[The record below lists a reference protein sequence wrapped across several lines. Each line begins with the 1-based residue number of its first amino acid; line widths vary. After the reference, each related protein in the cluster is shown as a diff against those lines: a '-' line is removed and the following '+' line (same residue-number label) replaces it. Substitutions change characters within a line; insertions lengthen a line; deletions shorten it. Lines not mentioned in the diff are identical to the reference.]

1 MEVKK
6 LNKKLPNKFKTIW
19 FLWPT
24 DKDRL
29 LLLIKDYV
37 KNYSKKKK
45 TDKTAGEEAIKPYAE
60 LPTVLKDLNGCV
72 VKDLQ
77 FIIKLLGRRGKI
89 LKNIEWLENEGKN
102 ASTEIAK
109 VDMYNEALKKYI
121 PVLNTK
127 ASLETINLHTA
138 ASVMDSINPKTAPK
152 TEAKGKKS
160 KEEQDADIVA
170 AINYVGIT
178 VEKDDL
184 GTYNVTTFKNGNG
197 IKYFVGKTEKAF
209 TLSKK
214 TCNKY
219 INEFLNKPLE
229 GRKYIT
235 ASQVFADYIKEAE
248 KSLGVAE
255 ASVEDMKKLF
265 GSSLTF
271 KDPSVYF
278 KNIIKGYSRHSK
290 AWQNFKKEYAPDGEG
305 ADTQSHPDNLMAKKL
320 VVGKTLSQ
328 LLNEGGVLTENQINN
343 PDYKAGNISKDFG
356 LDIDAKALGDESKY
370 FEKFEDISFRAVSNL
385 HSTLQELRSYNQDVT
400 DDISLDYMKKAR
412 VHKALDEQ
420 RGELLEKK
428 TDYDKKIAA
437 LVKEGNPENSK
448 EMKYYEKQLEKV
460 QEKLSS
466 GEYNKANTDYISARN
481 NFRRV
486 LSLSKY
492 YEDLLSTDIKIKKEK
507 VKLSK
512 QPITVE
518 EVVEEIKNSL
528 GEATEPT
535 VKIDKGKIS
544 LDGMDKNKQF
554 KKQYTLTEID
564 KEIDGLCREV
574 DSDDAPVDYGDI
586 RGELKK
592 LKLKKDYARKKKL
605 AEEKK
610 VNDVEQG
617 IVAGSSEGTVKKVG
631 LTLEV
636 LEKLTSN
643 LAAVSN
649 LQAQNAIANAEV
661 SAAKAKASAEEKE
674 ATSTASLLDNDL
686 TRELIELLLEDKK
699 RELERRKN
707 RGKRR
712 IVEDYDDEED
722 YEDYDDYDD
731 EDEVVVRKKSKKTK
745 KSAIATLD
753 DFVEEDKDD
762 DIFSL
767 MLEYEKNP
775 NKTVEISSLDFGNDE
790 DDEDDEEDLVT
801 SKSSPNNDF
810 MPMPNMY
817 EQMNHYDATDMG
829 NSVEPSIIPYLVAY
843 QKDGVNTYGNYLE
856 AFATFERYKYLVE
869 TKGNLLYDFVS
880 KGVEA
885 GKTVDDML
893 LDLRYRMLKA
903 CLQKSNIKLDDGV
916 IAGINLDNK
925 LSTELEPLIDK
936 SGNNLVTSDYKEMTA
951 SINLDYLRFLIQ
963 ARLDGDDPRLPEDV
977 MDNLTTALNMLGSIA
992 NIIMGDPRTT
1002 KNYEKYS
1009 AKMKQS
1015 YIDTLVGKLEAGELP
1030 VIALDSD
1037 SIYKRMLDYLS
1048 FSIVSQNVL
1057 IQKSDAQEGGLTTYP
1072 RNVYFGQKEL
1082 ADATL
1087 RAGYVLTHEQNALI
1101 TKRNMSLFEDLGD
1114 DVTNLFGTLYSF
1126 NGSHNK
1132 ILLRMKPGPLQGGVK
1147 FMENLVDALKVDYNP
1162 GEIKRAESKKAER
1175 VESTAIVREGM
1186 QPCDYEDEDWFLRK
1200 RFILSKEKAKEYA
1213 LQLAFGMKYGT
1224 DPAKTRLKE
1233 DFYEKNMLNLQKVN
1247 TYFKDIDE
1255 NTISMITSVIRTM
1268 MTQTVDR
1275 YDDFVVKLDKQYL
1288 NYANKMLYIVEE
1300 IEMIADFDA
1309 RSPEDK
1315 KYTIN
1320 KIEEEFIAKSE
1331 DNTEIHPEL
1340 TSPRKMVNAFMN
1352 LFRYYALTQ
1361 LMAELGKDERIVINK
1376 FNDEF
1381 EKIKRDMRTFL
1392 IDKIKDSSRLN
1403 GYEIETAKYFELDIV
1418 VNDEERDNVRFAD
1431 GTEVPR
1437 TMAKPLGTDLHNID
1451 IIYAGIR
1458 QGFIQAI
1465 EQEGDPLLKEDMRDV
1480 SEVLDVVGEIV
1491 DDIESSTFEI
1501 KLPIGHTIKCNLR
1514 GLFQQY
1520 LFRYITDKG
1529 AETDSFEFILNEIK
1543 HMDSMADIARYV
1555 QTAAEDLNGEEL
1567 GINLIMKFSSLSEDG
1582 DYVELGEQIST
1593 VMASIKT
1600 ANTAEEVYEKLNSD
1614 AFYKSAVEDIQKMF
1628 LDYFKRK
1635 KSEQIVF

>member
-37 KNYSKKKK
+37 KNYNKKKK
-45 TDKTAGEEAIKPYAE
+45 ADKTAADKEQAKPYAE
-60 LPTVLKDLNGCV
+60 LPAALKSLNGCV

-77 FIIKLLGRRGKI
+77 FIIKILGRRGKV
-89 LKNIEWLENEGKN
+89 LANIEWLEGEGKN
-102 ASTEIAK
+102 AKSEIAK
-109 VDMYNEALKKYI
+109 VEAYNEALKKYI
-121 PVLNTK
+121 PILNTK
-127 ASLETINLHTA
+127 ESLESIDLHTA
-138 ASVMDSINPKTAPK
+138 SSVIDSINPKKEPK
-152 TEAKGKKS
+152 TESKSKKS
-160 KEEQDADIVA
+160 KEEQDLDIVA

-184 GTYNVTTFKNGNG
+184 GTYSITKYKNGNG

-214 TCNKY
+214 ACNKY
-219 INEFLNKPLE
+219 INEFLNKPVE

-248 KSLGVAE
+248 TSLGVAD

-265 GSSLTF
+265 GSALTF
-271 KDPSVYF
+271 KEPAVYF

-290 AWQNFKKEYAPDGEG
+290 AWQNFKKEKAPESEDTS
-305 ADTQSHPDNLMAKKL
+305 TQSHPDNLMAKKL
-320 VVGKTLSQ
+320 VVGKALAQ
-328 LLNEGGVLTENQINN
+328 ILNEEGVLTESQINN

-356 LDIDAKALGDESKY
+356 LDVDLKTLDEESKY
-370 FEKFEDISFRAVSNL
+370 IEKLEDISFRTVSNL

-400 DDISLDYMKKAR
+400 DDISLDYMKKNR
-412 VHKALDEQ
+412 VHRALDEQ

-437 LVKEGNPENSK
+437 LTKEGRGENSK
-448 EMKYYEKQLEKV
+448 EIKYYEKQLEKV
-460 QEKLSS
+460 QEKL
-466 GEYNKANTDYISARN
+466 GLEEYTKANADYVSARN

-507 VKLSK
+507 AKLLK
-512 QPITVE
+512 QTIPVDELIN
-518 EVVEEIKNSL
+518 EIKDSL
-528 GEATEPT
+528 SEAKEPT
-535 VKIDKGKIS
+535 IKMDKGKIE
-544 LDGMDKNKQF
+544 LNGMDKDKQF

-564 KEIDGLCREV
+564 KEIDSLCREV

-592 LKLKKDYARKKKL
+592 LKLQKDYARKKKL
-605 AEEKK
+605 EENKKAKEAEEKA
-610 VNDVEQG
+610 NDSD
-617 IVAGSSEGTVKKVG
+617 AKKVG
-631 LTLEV
+631 LTVEV

-649 LQAQNAIANAEV
+649 LQAQNAIATAE
-661 SAAKAKASAEEKE
+661 ANQIEKNNE
-674 ATSTASLLDNDL
+674 AQALDNDL
-686 TRELIELLLEDKK
+686 TRQLIELLLEDKK
-699 RELERRKN
+699 REIERRKN
-707 RGKRR
+707 KGRRR
-712 IVEDYDDEED
+712 IVEEYDDEDYDEDYDDYYDDEED
-722 YEDYDDYDD
+722 EVIVRRSKKKKSPLAKKEPE
-731 EDEVVVRKKSKKTK
+731 EDE
-745 KSAIATLD
+745 
-753 DFVEEDKDD
+753 EED
-762 DIFSL
+762 IFAL

-790 DDEDDEEDLVT
+790 EDEEEIESTEKET
-801 SKSSPNNDF
+801 SQNNNF
-810 MPMPNMY
+810 MSMPNMY
-817 EQMNHYDATDMG
+817 NQMDSFDISDRH
-829 NSVEPSIIPYLVAY
+829 NSIEPSIIPYLVAY

-856 AFATFERYKYLVE
+856 AFATFERYKYLIE
-869 TKGNLLYDFVS
+869 TKGNLLYEYVS
-880 KGVEA
+880 KGIDE
-885 GKTVDDML
+885 GKDADAL
-893 LDLRYRMLKA
+893 ILELKYRILKA
-903 CLQKSNIKLDDGV
+903 SLAKSNIKLEDGV
-916 IAGINLDNK
+916 IAGINLDKN
-925 LSTELEPLIDK
+925 LSSELESYIDK

-951 SINLDYLRFLIQ
+951 TINFDYLKFLIQ
-963 ARLDGDDPRLPEDV
+963 AKIDAEDPRLPEDV
-977 MDNLTTALNMLGSIA
+977 MNNLTIALNMLGSIA
-992 NIIMGDPRTT
+992 NIIMGDPQTT

-1030 VIALDSD
+1030 VISLDSD

-1048 FSIVSQNVL
+1048 FSIVAQNVL

-1147 FMENLVDALKVDYNP
+1147 FMENIVDSLKVDYNP
-1162 GEIKRAESKKAER
+1162 GEVKRAESKKVER
-1175 VESTAIVREGM
+1175 SEESSIVREGLE
-1186 QPCDYEDEDWFLRK
+1186 PSDYEDDEWFLRK
-1200 RFILSKEKAKEYA
+1200 RFILNKEKAKEYA

-1224 DPAKTRLKE
+1224 DPAKTKLKE
-1233 DFYEKNMLNLQKVN
+1233 DFYEKNMLNLQKIN

-1255 NTISMITSVIRTM
+1255 NTISMITSVIRSI
-1268 MTQTVDR
+1268 MTQNVDR
-1275 YDDFVVKLDKQYL
+1275 YEDFVAKLDKQYL
-1288 NYANKMLYIVEE
+1288 NFANKMLYIVEE
-1300 IEMIADFDA
+1300 IEMIADFEA

-1315 KYTIN
+1315 KYTIG
-1320 KIEEEFIAKSE
+1320 KIEEDFIAKSE

-1340 TSPRKMVNAFMN
+1340 TSPRKMVNAFIN

-1361 LMAELGKDERIVINK
+1361 LMAELGKDERIVIKK
-1376 FNDEF
+1376 FSDEF

-1392 IDKIKDSSRLN
+1392 IDKIKESNRLN
-1403 GYEIETAKYFELDIV
+1403 GYEIETARYFELDIV
-1418 VNDEERDNVRFAD
+1418 VNDDERDNVKFAD
-1431 GTEVPR
+1431 GTEAPK
-1437 TMAKPLGTDLHNID
+1437 TSTKPLGTELHNID

-1458 QGFIQAI
+1458 QGFEQAL
-1465 EQEGDPLLKEDMRDV
+1465 EQEGDPLLREDMRDLA
-1480 SEVLDVVGEIV
+1480 EVLDVVGEIT
-1491 DDIESSTFEI
+1491 DDIEASTFEI
-1501 KLPIGHTIKCNLR
+1501 KLPIGHTIRCNLR

-1520 LFRYITDKG
+1520 LFRYIMDKG
-1529 AETDSFEFILNEIK
+1529 NETDSFEFILNEIK
-1543 HMDSMADIARYV
+1543 NMDSMAEIARFIK
-1555 QTAAEDLNGEEL
+1555 TAAEDLNGEEL
-1567 GINLIMKFSSLSEDG
+1567 GVNLIMKFSTLSEG
-1582 DYVELGEQIST
+1582 GEYVELGEQIST
-1593 VMASIKT
+1593 VLASIKSS
-1600 ANTAEEVYEKLNSD
+1600 ATAEEVYAKLNSD
-1614 AFYKSAVEDIQKMF
+1614 TFYKTAVDDIQKMF